1 MIDDSATVHSAE
13 STLKDYDRPSLTT
26 DITAFTIRKEEEK
39 NYRKLPVYHLSILMV
54 RRSED
59 PYNGYWSLPGGFVT
73 RNESVTEAA
82 ARILKRETGIEESY
96 LALADIAGE
105 QGRDPRGWV
114 VSAAYWTL
122 LEQNRLPAVPAA
134 ESGDPVQ
141 WFDVSYTRADHTV
154 QTDANSC
161 HSLDTWQLVL
171 TSEEETLKATV
182 RVRRESNLYNETVN
196 CELISCDKIAFDHAV
211 LIARSVFQLRH
222 SVSDTPVAFKLL
234 PEEFTLT
241 ELQKVYEVILDT
253 PLLMANFR
261 RKMAPYVLETD
272 RFAPSGGY
280 HPPKLFRR
288 NLSAFMPSEM
298 K

>member
-1 MIDDSATVHSAE
+1 MKADTAYRV
-13 STLKDYDRPSLTT
+13 LKDYDRPSLATE
-26 DITAFTIRKEEEK
+26 ITVFTIRKQEEK
-39 NYRKLPVYHLSILMV
+39 NYRKLPTYHLSILLV
-54 RRSED
+54 RRCED

-73 RNESVTEAA
+73 QNESVTEAA
-82 ARILKRETGIEESY
+82 RRILKRETGIEESY
-96 LALADIAGE
+96 LALADLAGE
-105 QGRDPRGWV
+105 QSRDPRGWV

-122 LEQNRLPAVPAA
+122 LEQNKLPDILTT

-141 WFDVSYTRADHTV
+141 WFDVSYTRTEHTV
-154 QTDANSC
+154 QTDIDSC

-171 TSEEETLKATV
+171 TSEEETLKANI
-182 RVRRESNLYNETVN
+182 RVSRESNLYNETVN
-196 CELISCDKIAFDHAV
+196 CELVSCDEIAFDHAV

-222 SVSDTPVAFKLL
+222 SVNDTPIAFKLL

-261 RKMAPYVLETD
+261 RKMSPYVLETD

-280 HPPKLFRR
+280 HPPRLFRR
-288 NLSAFMPSEM
+288 NLSAFMPLEM